1 MARIRDRAAQAEVT
15 YPEVGVTRE
24 TDCPPG
30 YRRVS
35 RTLRLGRGE
44 AEFARARLALRG
56 WATHRG
62 FGRGIYLGEVGPGEV
77 GRQEA
82 GRQGESG
89 QGESGPGEAG
99 PGDVGQRDVGRQDTG
114 QQDTGQQV
122 GDTVVSVLG
131 FGPLSVVG
139 PCRVVWRVDEAR
151 RCGFG
156 YGTLPGHPVIGEEG
170 FVLVLGA
177 DGAVEFTI
185 TAVSRPA
192 GQLAR
197 WTGPIGRLAQR
208 LAMTAYLH
216 ALR

>member
-1 MARIRDRAAQAEVT
+1 MSGRLARIRDRAAQAEVT
-15 YPEVGVTRE
+15 YAEVGVTRE
-24 TDCPPG
+24 TECPPG

-35 RTLRLGRGE
+35 RTLRLGHGD
-44 AEFARARLALRG
+44 AEFARARLALRD

-62 FGRGIYLGEVGPGEV
+62 FGRGIYLGE
-77 GRQEA
+77 A
-82 GRQGESG
+82 G
-89 QGESGPGEAG
+89 QGAAG
-99 PGDVGQRDVGRQDTG
+99 QE
-114 QQDTGQQV
+114 V

-151 RCGFG
+151 RYGFG
-156 YGTLPGHPVIGEEG
+156 YGTLPGHPVTGEES
-170 FVLVLGA
+170 FVLVQGS
-177 DGAVEFTI
+177 DGAVQFTI
-185 TAVSRPA
+185 TAVSRPG

-208 LAMTAYLH
+208 VAMAAYLH